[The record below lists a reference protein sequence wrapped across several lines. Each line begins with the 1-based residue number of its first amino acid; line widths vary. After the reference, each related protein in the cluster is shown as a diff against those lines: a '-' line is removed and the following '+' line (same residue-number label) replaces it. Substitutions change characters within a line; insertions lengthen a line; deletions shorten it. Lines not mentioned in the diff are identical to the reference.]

1 MHILNYYFTP
11 FAVILIIFAIFFS
24 QPDPGVTYASFG
36 ILTAAFIANY
46 WLGKNTYK
54 FLRWSR
60 HIRALTVW
68 INLAV
73 SAALFYLLASYWDPM
88 WLLFLTA
95 PAASAMYMKKWQV
108 FVIALSSAVLMLG
121 IYFYKGV
128 AFTLAS
134 AEPGTL
140 TAGQAM
146 TQVMAETQHWG
157 MALSQAIFIIFF
169 SMFTAAMA
177 EMIVKVRDSLR

>member
-11 FAVILIIFAIFFS
+11 FAVILILFAIFFS
-24 QPDPGVTYASFG
+24 QPERAVTYQCFG
-36 ILTAAFIANY
+36 ILGAAFAVSL
-46 WLGKNTYK
+46 WLNKNTYR

-60 HIRALTVW
+60 HIRAVTVW
-68 INLAV
+68 MNLAV
-73 SAALFYLLASYWDPM
+73 STALFYLLSAYWAPM

-108 FVIALSSAVLMLG
+108 FCVAAASSAIMVGIYLYRAVTFLTADSPDLALSA
-121 IYFYKGV
+121 
-128 AFTLAS
+128 ALAQ
-134 AEPGTL
+134 A
-140 TAGQAM
+140 AGN
-146 TQVMAETQHWG
+146 TQLLG
-157 MALSQAIFIIFF
+157 MAATQAVFIIFF

>member
-11 FAVILIIFAIFFS
+11 FAVILILFAIFFS
-24 QPDPGVTYASFG
+24 QPDPQVTRASFV
-36 ILTAAFIANY
+36 ILAAAFAVNW
-46 WLGKNTYK
+46 WLGRNIYR

-73 SAALFYLLASYWDPM
+73 SAALFYLLSAYWAPM

-95 PAASAMYMKKWQV
+95 PAASAMYMRKWQV
-108 FVIALSSAVLMLG
+108 FLISLASAGLMLG
-121 IYFYKGV
+121 LYYARSL
-128 AFTLAS
+128 AFGEGGGLGTQLWAMAS
-134 AEPGTL
+134 V
-140 TAGQAM
+140 QA
-146 TQVMAETQHWG
+146 V
-157 MALSQAIFIIFF
+157 FIIFF

-177 EMIVKVRDSLR
+177 EMVVKVRDSMR